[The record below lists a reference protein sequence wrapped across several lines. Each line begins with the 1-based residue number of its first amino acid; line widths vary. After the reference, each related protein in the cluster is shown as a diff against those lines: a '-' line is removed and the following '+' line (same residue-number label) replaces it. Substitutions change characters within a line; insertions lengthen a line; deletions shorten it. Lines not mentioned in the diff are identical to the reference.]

1 MRIIAGQAGRTA
13 IRVPS
18 EVTRPT
24 TDFVRQALFSI
35 LGERVHGARVL
46 DLFAGSG
53 ALGLEALSRGAAS
66 CTFVDDH
73 RQSTTVIAENLK
85 KARLEGGMTIRAEA
99 AHFLRRDS
107 GTYDLI
113 FADPPYW
120 KYHGDKDHIS
130 DLLKTGSLP
139 PRLAANA
146 WLIVEISSNQA
157 SPVHD
162 SLTLITRREYGN
174 CAILIYQAALAAA
187 TVSDADKPS

>member
-1 MRIIAGQAGRTA
+1 MRIIAGKAGRTA
-13 IRVPS
+13 IRVPA

-35 LGERVHGARVL
+35 LGERVDGARVL

-73 RQSTTVIAENLK
+73 RQSATVIAENLK
-85 KARLEGGMTIRAEA
+85 KARLDGGMAIRAQVA
-99 AHFLRRDS
+99 DFLRRDS
-107 GTYDLI
+107 ATYDLI

-120 KYHGDKDHIS
+120 KYHGDKDHIAE
-130 DLLKTGSLP
+130 LLKAGSLP
-139 PRLAANA
+139 PRLAADG

-157 SPVHD
+157 SHVND
-162 SLTLITRREYGN
+162 GLTLVARREYGN
-174 CAILIYQAALAAA
+174 CAILIYQAADS
-187 TVSDADKPS
+187 TGDPG